1 MNPIH
6 VDKTEGLYIYT
17 RDRQIHQS
25 NTAIVRGPAKNKL
38 KRHGAL
44 LVVGMKQ
51 VVATNWNVLVLN
63 KWNIRHPGSI
73 YGCSFFLWLRR
84 MWILL

>member
-1 MNPIH
+1 MWPPVEIMEETAATSVSSMNTIH
-6 VDKTEGLYIYT
+6 IDIRTKQRVFYYT

-38 KRHGAL
+38 IKRHGAL

-51 VVATNWNVLVLN
+51 VVATTGTYW
-63 KWNIRHPGSI
+63 
-73 YGCSFFLWLRR
+73 Y
-84 MWILL
+84 